1 MENIIKQ
8 DKKRLKSDVITEAHI
23 KGGMS
28 YTEYRGLIEQLLI
41 GGQTT
46 GENQSAAMIDYTRIN
61 VQRMNRLDSRV
72 ALDEMLLMSLRAL
85 KHDWYWVVLTEAWSG
100 DAAEN
105 IPILAKIADA
115 TPRIK
120 MKLLLR
126 DEYLEI
132 FNHYTVKNNKSIP
145 LLICLTQDTLTEV
158 GTWGPRP
165 APVQKIVFDYKS
177 NVKNTQEEF
186 MQNIIQWYRA
196 DRGNTL
202 QNEMNTLIQEWNN
215 K

>member
-8 DKKRLKSDVITEAHI
+8 NKKRLKSDVITEAHI

-28 YTEYRGLIEQLLI
+28 YKEYRGLIEQLLI

-46 GENQSAAMIDYTRIN
+46 GENQSAAMIDYTRNN
-61 VQRMNRLDSRV
+61 VQRMNRLDSRIV
-72 ALDEMLLMSLRAL
+72 LDDLLLMTLHSL
-85 KHDWYWVVLTEAWSG
+85 KNDWYWVVLTEAWCG

-105 IPILAKIADA
+105 IPILAKIASA
-115 TPRIK
+115 TPRIR

-126 DEYLEI
+126 DEYPEL
-132 FNHYTVKNNKSIP
+132 FNHYTAENNKSIP
-145 LLICLTQDTLTEV
+145 LLICLTQEELVEL

-165 APVQKIVFDYKS
+165 APVQKIVSNYKMDA
-177 NVKNTQEEF
+177 KNTQEEF
-186 MQNIIQWYRA
+186 MQNIIQWYRS

-202 QNEMNTLIQEWNN
+202 QNEMNVLIQEWNS